1 MYATQVLV
9 IRELCP
15 EDSLYL
21 TCLKQHFDDQ
31 FLIGSLADNYALNR
45 NNILYNRYM
54 NQFITSHTKGDQ
66 PMICEAIFNLY
77 GTSSEEIREDEKKKY
92 LPRIQQLTSENN
104 LLMNENNQLKQLLKQ
119 NNISY

>member
-1 MYATQVLV
+1 MYDTQVLV
-9 IRELCP
+9 IGKLSP

-21 TCLKQHFDDQ
+21 AFLKQHLNSQ
-31 FLIGSLADNYALNR
+31 HLIRILADDYAINR
-45 NNILYNRYM
+45 NNALYNRYM

-92 LPRIQQLTSENN
+92 LPQIQELT
-104 LLMNENNQLKQLLKQ
+104 
-119 NNISY
+119 